1 MDTINENR
9 RTRPDKKII
18 HDYIF
23 ECVYLIDGIIEEN
36 VLKTTN
42 KNKSS
47 MENKELYQTLEELRT
62 GQITTNIAMEQI
74 LLLFSVVGQS
84 EQLLA
89 FFEHIQREYN
99 IEADITFGEALQSF
113 KSK

>member
-1 MDTINENR
+1 MSKRCELQKMYYQANGNYKGNGKYSDDYVMWLENEVLALR
-9 RTRPDKKII
+9 I
-18 HDYIF
+18 H
-23 ECVYLIDGIIEEN
+23 N
-36 VLKTTN
+36 VV
-42 KNKSS
+42 S
-47 MENKELYQTLEELRT
+47 
-62 GQITTNIAMEQI
+62 
-74 LLLFSVVGQS
+74 QS